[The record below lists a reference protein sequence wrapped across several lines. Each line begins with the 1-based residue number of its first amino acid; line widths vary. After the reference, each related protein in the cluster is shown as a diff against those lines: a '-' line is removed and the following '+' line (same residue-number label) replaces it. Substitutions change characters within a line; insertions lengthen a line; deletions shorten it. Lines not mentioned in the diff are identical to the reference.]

1 MLQANVLETKNGLS
15 GFLRLLEGG
24 QEDCIVIARHNK
36 PVAKIVLYED
46 AGETKRIGA
55 AKAQPLYAEGWDSR
69 ELDDEVAELFG
80 VGA

>member
-1 MLQANVLETKNGLS
+1 MLQANVLETKNQLS
-15 GFLRLLEGG
+15 GFLRLLESG

-36 PVAKIVLYED
+36 PVAKIVLCED

-55 AKAQPLYAEGWDSR
+55 AAHAPLYADGWDAR
-69 ELDDEVAELFG
+69 EINDEIADLFG